1 MPNQKIFWQ
10 IIKGNLN
17 FRFDISEELIN
28 CMILISAKPKIKQK
42 WIPEMAPPYAD
53 ALPDLAGP
61 GRRALGQG
69 ARQNCVG
76 FSEPWV
82 LS

>member
-1 MPNQKIFWQ
+1 M
-10 IIKGNLN
+10 GAERRTAALT
-17 FRFDISEELIN
+17 IN
-28 CMILISAKPKIKQK
+28 
-42 WIPEMAPPYAD
+42 PEMASPYAD

-69 ARQNCVG
+69 ARQKCVA

-82 LS
+82 LPENNVFSR